1 MEKARARLARV
12 HTLGFHKDGLRPEI
26 AVRLCPILEFMGSII
41 ELPENQ
47 INELERFQNEC
58 LRSFLGLPV
67 STHGSL
73 LRLISGVEPLGA
85 RFDILKLGY
94 YSRISS
100 KFDKNRAV
108 YTLISNDFESLNSG
122 DSSKGVESSFVGSI
136 RRIFTKLDCLDNF
149 EFPCLSTTTLKIKIW
164 NLYHK
169 KDISRI
175 SSSKQSQLFYSLYK
189 NQTVGRVRSNRNPY
203 QISVIGTR
211 VFRLRTFKAVCFDK
225 NHMWCWIFE

>member
-1 MEKARARLARV
+1 
-12 HTLGFHKDGLRPEI
+12 
-26 AVRLCPILEFMGSII
+26 MGSVI

-47 INELERFQNEC
+47 IIELDRFQNEC

-108 YTLISNDFESLNSG
+108 YSLISKDLIFL
-122 DSSKGVESSFVGSI
+122 
-136 RRIFTKLDCLDNF
+136 RI
-149 EFPCLSTTTLKIKIW
+149 LKA
-164 NLYHK
+164 
-169 KDISRI
+169 
-175 SSSKQSQLFYSLYK
+175 
-189 NQTVGRVRSNRNPY
+189 
-203 QISVIGTR
+203 
-211 VFRLRTFKAVCFDK
+211 RLLEASAGYFQ
-225 NHMWCWIFE
+225 N